1 MIGREKIMATY
12 DDVAINPGLLP
23 HATYT
28 DFAQSGKTI
37 GGGNPSATIFVI
49 LDLNVLFILT
59 SIQKNSLCI
68 WQLLHLS
75 ESGAQT

>member
-1 MIGREKIMATY
+1 MSGFNVIGREKIIATS

-37 GGGNPSATIFVI
+37 GGGNPSLISYHI
-49 LDLNVLFILT
+49 CD
-59 SIQKNSLCI
+59 S
-68 WQLLHLS
+68 
-75 ESGAQT
+75 